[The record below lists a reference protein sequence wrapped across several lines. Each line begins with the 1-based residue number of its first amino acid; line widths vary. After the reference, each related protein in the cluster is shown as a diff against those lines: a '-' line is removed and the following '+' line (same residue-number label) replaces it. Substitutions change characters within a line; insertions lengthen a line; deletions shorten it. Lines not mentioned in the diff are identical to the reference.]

1 MRRRAFPTSASP
13 SAVFRCTWEDDSQYA
28 YPHKAAALDA
38 AVSGKPS
45 GSRGCDRRGDRRHA
59 RADRVSALHLNPHAG
74 LDASFTLM
82 AHPEFWPTT
91 LNGRLNR
98 SSWGLVRTLRVS
110 GITRAFF
117 LQQYWKS
124 RVGRCDVGSVVW
136 RSSLAMSHCLPALAA
151 AWRAERAGRRQPRVL
166 ELGCGAGCL
175 VGMSVA
181 LRGWSVTATDLPHI
195 VGLARQNV
203 ANNLAGRGWVRLQA
217 LPWGDRDA
225 AARITR
231 DYGPFDVVVAADVLY
246 SPDLHE
252 ALAVTLSALG
262 DASARALPSP
272 PELWLAWER
281 RHARCEAAFFARMA
295 TAGFAEPRIVD
306 KALMHAGYRACS
318 VAIARIQL

>member
-13 SAVFRCTWEDDSQYA
+13 SAVFHCNWESASQYA
-28 YPHKAAALDA
+28 YPYEAAALEVAVPVA
-38 AVSGKPS
+38 AV
-45 GSRGCDRRGDRRHA
+45 
-59 RADRVSALHLNPHAG
+59 RVDSAATSSC
-74 LDASFTLM
+74 AIM

-91 LNGRLNR
+91 LNGRLAM

-110 GITRAFF
+110 GIARAFF
-117 LQQYWKS
+117 LQQYWKR

-151 AWRAERAGRRQPRVL
+151 AWRAERAGRGQPRVL
-166 ELGCGAGCL
+166 ELGCGVGCL

-181 LRGWSVTATDLPHI
+181 LRGWSATATDLPHI

-203 ANNLAGRGWVRLQA
+203 ANNLAGRGWVRLEA

-231 DYGPFDVVVAADVLY
+231 DHGPFDVVVAADVLY

-262 DASARALPSP
+262 DASARVLPSP

-295 TAGFAEPRIVD
+295 TAGFAKPRIVD
-306 KALMHAGYRACS
+306 KARMHSGYRACS
-318 VAIARIQL
+318 VAIARVELRSVACTEADSKASASAS